1 LLDPNTARGQG
12 FAVTVRKQL
21 TAHRRRSAPRPRG
34 LWQLLIA
41 ACLLAGSFTDV
52 WRVGHLLAVRHV
64 ACPYDGVLV
73 HEDELPADARVSHSA
88 REAKR
93 VSVTPRHEHSD
104 CADLGLVDRP
114 LAVVAVSAPAVAR
127 VGQVAVARLALVA
140 TAVRRSVLSYA
151 PKLPPPV

>member
-1 LLDPNTARGQG
+1 MPQVTAY
-12 FAVTVRKQL
+12 
-21 TAHRRRSAPRPRG
+21 RRRTALPRRR

-41 ACLLAGSFTDV
+41 ACLLAGSFPDV

-73 HEDELPADARVSHSA
+73 HEDELPADARSSLDHSA

-93 VSVTPRHEHSD
+93 VAIAPRHEHSN
-104 CADLGLVDRP
+104 CASLGLVDRP
-114 LAVVAVSAPAVAR
+114 LVVLAVSAPATARARQAVVAPLVR
-127 VGQVAVARLALVA
+127 VAPAVKS
-140 TAVRRSVLSYA
+140 SVLSYA